1 MLNNYQTA
9 LIGHTGFVGSNL
21 LRDLQFDELYNSQNI
36 AEITGKS
43 FHKIVC
49 AGVSAV
55 KWWANQHPEE
65 DKAQIDRLL
74 SSLKTVKQVDNF
86 ILISTVDVYG
96 EVNGAT
102 EDDPPNP
109 DTLNFY
115 GRHRLYVEEFVK
127 QNFPKYHIIRLPAL
141 FGHGLKKNVI
151 YDLLNSHRLDVINP
165 QSSFQWYPLAR
176 LARDI
181 DIIETANV
189 SLINLAAEP
198 VKTEIIVNRY
208 FPSVQ
213 IGSNA
218 STEVHYDMHTKYGYL
233 FGQNSHYVIQKD
245 DILLELDYFLEKTR
259 SIG

>member
-9 LIGHTGFVGSNL
+9 LIGNTGFVGSNL
-21 LRDLQFDELYNSQNI
+21 LRDIEFDELYNSQNI

-43 FHKIVC
+43 FQKIVC
-49 AGVSAV
+49 AGVNAV

-74 SSLKTVKQVDNF
+74 NILKTVKVDTF

-96 EVNGAT
+96 EANGST
-102 EDDPPNP
+102 EDDVPNP
-109 DTLNFY
+109 DGFNFY
-115 GRHRLYVEEFVK
+115 GRHRWYVEEFVK
-127 QNFPKYHIIRLPAL
+127 QNFAKYHIIRLPAL
-141 FGHGLKKNVI
+141 FGPGLKKNII

-165 QSSFQWYPLAR
+165 LSSFQWYPLAR

-181 DIIETANV
+181 QIIETANV
-189 SLINLAAEP
+189 SVINLAAEP

-208 FPSVQ
+208 FPSVE

-233 FGQNSHYVIQKD
+233 FGQDSHYVIQKD
-245 DILLELDYFLEKTR
+245 NILFELNCFLEKTR
-259 SIG
+259 SID

>member
-9 LIGHTGFVGSNL
+9 LIGHTGFVASNL

-43 FHKIVC
+43 FKKIVC

-74 SSLKTVKQVDNF
+74 NSLRTVKVDTF
-86 ILISTVDVYG
+86 ILISTVDIYA

-102 EDDPPNP
+102 EDDLPSL
-109 DTLNFY
+109 DGLHFY
-115 GRHRLYVEEFVK
+115 GRHRWYVEEFVK
-127 QNFPKYHIIRLPAL
+127 QNFAKYHIIRLPAL
-141 FGHGLKKNVI
+141 FGPGLKKNII
-151 YDLLNSHRLDVINP
+151 YDLLNSHRLDIINP

-176 LARDI
+176 LARDME
-181 DIIETANV
+181 IIETANV

-198 VKTEIIVNRY
+198 VKTEVIINRY
-208 FPSVQ
+208 FPSVP

-218 STEVHYDMHTKYGYL
+218 STEVHYDMHTKYAYL
-233 FGQNSHYVIQKD
+233 FDQNSHYVIQKD
-245 DILLELDYFLEKTR
+245 DILFELDVFLEKTR
-259 SIG
+259 SIS